1 VIEMARIV
9 VLGAGM
15 IGKFVASRLSEH
27 DLLVVDNCQESLN
40 GLDCETLCGSA
51 FDVLSMEDV
60 DVWVNML
67 PGRVGHAV
75 RQPLLNKNQTIVDL
89 AFTPEDPRNLQGGR
103 MVYDVGIAPG
113 LSNLWSAAIKDI
125 EKLEIKVGGI
135 PCQPDDGWSYM
146 APFSPSDVIEEY
158 TRPARVIIAGE
169 QKEIPPLEMRH
180 MVEIENVGTLEAAI
194 TDGLRSLLDTIEAD
208 SMLEYTLRWPG
219 HYDKWLASSQ
229 DEELANEWQFDSSR
243 EEMTVMT
250 VAATTKGGEW
260 NGYLIDYGKGGD
272 SSMARTTGLV
282 TLAAID
288 AALAGLIPEGV
299 HPPEGVVGLLPL
311 AEKRLQDAGV
321 QIKRDSFFLE

>member
-1 VIEMARIV
+1 MARIV

-27 DLLVVDNCQESLN
+27 DLLVVDNCQESLK

-299 HPPEGVVGLLPL
+299 YPPEGVVGLLPL

>member
-1 VIEMARIV
+1 
-9 VLGAGM
+9 M

>member
-1 VIEMARIV
+1 
-9 VLGAGM
+9 M

-27 DLLVVDNCQESLN
+27 DLLVVDNCQESLK

>member
-1 VIEMARIV
+1 MARIV
-9 VLGAGM
+9 VLGAGL
-15 IGKFVASRLSEH
+15 IGRFVASRLFEH

-40 GLDCETLCGSA
+40 ELNCHTLCCSA
-51 FDVLSMEDV
+51 FDVLNMEDV

-89 AFTPEDPRNLQGGR
+89 AFTAEDPRNLQGGR

-113 LSNLWSAAIKDI
+113 LSNLWSAAIKGI
-125 EKLEIKVGGI
+125 RRLEIKVGGI
-135 PCQPDDGWSYM
+135 PCQPDEGWSYM

-169 QKEIPPLEMRH
+169 QKEIPALEMRH
-180 MVEIENVGTLEAAI
+180 MVEIPNVGKLEAAI
-194 TDGLRSLLDTIEAD
+194 TDGLRSLLDTVEAET
-208 SMLEYTLRWPG
+208 MLEYTLRWPG
-219 HYDKWLASSQ
+219 HYEKWLASSQ
-229 DEELANEWQFDSSR
+229 DEELANEWQFDASR

-250 VAATTKGGEW
+250 VAATIKNGEW
-260 NGYLIDYGKGGD
+260 NGYLIDYGKDGD

-299 HPPEGVVGLLPL
+299 HPPEGVPELLQL

-321 QIKRDSFFLE
+321 QIKRDSFFFK